1 MKGLNPGDSHFI
13 SRSSMISRV
22 NIFLNRTGVTDI
34 STTCALVIFSVKVS
48 VTVNNLTTVLFR
60 IMFTQTINS
69 TYLCNELLM
78 FSTSLCFISVIK
90 QFYTFLPTIFAYNTL
105 L

>member
-1 MKGLNPGDSHFI
+1 
-13 SRSSMISRV
+13 MISRV
-22 NIFLNRTGVTDI
+22 NIVLNRTVVTHV
-34 STTCALVIFSVKVS
+34 STTCVLVIFRVKVS

-60 IMFTQTINS
+60 VIFTQTINS

-78 FSTSLCFISVIK
+78 FLTSLCFISVSK
-90 QFYTFLPTIFAYNTL
+90 QFYTFLRTIFAYNTL